1 MTQAT
6 TTATRWQVGAC
17 AAIVLLLALVAT
29 AGDTYG
35 GPQSEPEIFRGLII
49 AMGNI
54 GTGANTSLNMH
65 ITDWTSPTQRQVLMN
80 ALIEGSSGG
89 PTASSPDA
97 ETLFNVLRRQPE
109 KGFLQVRST
118 PGTVRL
124 KYAWQTVA
132 DDGSRTITLIADNLL
147 PALVSSG
154 TRRLNDQEYTIV
166 HLEVDAEGNG
176 SGSMAYSA
184 SIRWDAEAQRIKIGI
199 ESTEPLRI
207 TSVTKVR

>member
-80 ALIEGSSGG
+80 ALIEGSSG
-89 PTASSPDA
+89 D
-97 ETLFNVLRRQPE
+97 EMFNVMRTQPE
-109 KGFLQVRST
+109 KGFLQVRNT
-118 PGTVRL
+118 PGTIRL

-132 DDGSRTITLIADNLL
+132 DDGARTITLIADNLL

-166 HLEVDAEGNG
+166 RLEVDAEGNG

-184 SIRWDAEAQRIKIGI
+184 SISWDAEAQRIKIGI
-199 ESTEPLRI
+199 EGTEPLRM

>member
-49 AMGNI
+49 SMGNI

-80 ALIEGSSGG
+80 ALIEGSSG
-89 PTASSPDA
+89 D
-97 ETLFNVLRRQPE
+97 EMFNVMRTQPE
-109 KGFLQVRST
+109 KGFLQVRNT
-118 PGTVRL
+118 PGTIRL

-166 HLEVDAEGNG
+166 RLEVDAEGNG

-184 SIRWDAEAQRIKIGI
+184 SISWDAEAQRIKIGI
-199 ESTEPLRI
+199 EGTEPLRM